1 LETQFSGKTNKMQAT
16 RVMHELLHLKQ
27 STRSVTEYACEL
39 KKLYRDLHYYH
50 PFEPADKKDMVIHHT
65 WFQSFVGK
73 IFLDGLNEEFDLRR
87 QLIFSKPEWPV
98 LDDIIS
104 SVLEEETRLAQS
116 KVNSSREVGDRA
128 ALSMQNRRF
137 PHL

>member
-1 LETQFSGKTNKMQAT
+1 
-16 RVMHELLHLKQ
+16 
-27 STRSVTEYACEL
+27 
-39 KKLYRDLHYYH
+39 
-50 PFEPADKKDMVIHHT
+50 
-65 WFQSFVGK
+65 
-73 IFLDGLNEEFDLRR
+73 
-87 QLIFSKPEWPV
+87 V

-104 SVLEEETRLAQS
+104 SVLEEETRLVQS